1 VAGAKKIGLI
11 AGGGSLPL
19 LFAERAKKA
28 GYSLVTVAVK
38 GAASPSLE
46 RLSNSIHWVSIGQVG
61 SLVSFFKRQGIRQ
74 AVFHGKVSHASLFK
88 GVLGTRLDWTA
99 MKLWVSLKD
108 RSGESLLK
116 ALAGELGKNGVKVLD
131 GRFLMKDLLVPKGI
145 LTRTKPSKEELKA
158 ATKVLGQAKAL
169 AKLGIGQSLLLK
181 KGAVVAVEGME
192 GTDAAILRGGK
203 VAGPGVLLAKAAS
216 PKHDWRF
223 DIPTFGPKTLQ
234 GLVRIKARGVVL
246 EAGRCFSLDREGLV
260 READRKGMVVLSI

>member
-1 VAGAKKIGLI
+1 VAGPKKIGLI

-19 LFAERAKKA
+19 LFAQRARKA

-38 GAASPSLE
+38 GAASSSLI
-46 RLSNSIHWVSIGQVG
+46 RLSDAIHWVSIGQVG
-61 SLVSFFKRQGIRQ
+61 SLVAFFKRQGVHQ

-88 GVLGTRLDWTA
+88 GLRLDWTA
-99 MKLWVSLKD
+99 LKLWASLKD

-131 GRFLMKDLLVPKGI
+131 GRFLMKDLLAPKGL

-158 ATKVLGQAKAL
+158 ATRALGQAKIL
-169 AKLGIGQSLLLK
+169 AKSGIGQSLLAK

-192 GTDAAILRGGK
+192 GTDVAILRAGK
-203 VAGPGVLLAKAAS
+203 VAGPGCILAKAAS
-216 PKHDWRF
+216 PRHDWRF

-234 GLVRIKARGVVL
+234 SLARAKARGVVL
-246 EAGRCFSLDREGLV
+246 EAGRCFLLDRDDLV
-260 READRKGMVVLSI
+260 READRKGIFILSI